1 MEATVGHAALGLHE
15 EDTVDAF
22 VAVQGHGG
30 GVAEDG
36 HALHFLDGETVDR
49 PLIAVHED
57 EDVGL
62 AGSLGAADVEARA
75 AAFLT
80 LETGV
85 LEGVQA
91 QELAIERIGQAD
103 GRGAAQLF
111 GGDGIGRRRREE
123 FRALDTEAQIHGLGL
138 LVAQHDLSLGGHS
151 GRTESQQADYKYIA

>member
-1 MEATVGHAALGLHE
+1 METAVGDAALGLHE
-15 EDTVDAF
+15 EDAVDAF
-22 VAVQGHGG
+22 VAVHGHGG
-30 GVAEDG
+30 GVAEDR
-36 HALHFLDGETVDR
+36 HALHFFHRKAVDR
-49 PLIAVHED
+49 ALLAVYQD

-62 AGSLGAADVEARA
+62 AGGLGAADVEARA

-111 GGDGIGRRRREE
+111 GGDGVGRRRCQE
-123 FRALDTEAQIHGLGL
+123 FRLLDAVAQIHRLRL
-138 LVAQHDLSLGGHS
+138 LVGQRDLGVGGKRS
-151 GRTESQQADYKYIA
+151 CAESQQADYKYIA